1 MISWVHF
8 HHDYF
13 RLSVFPSFR
22 LSVLTSVCF
31 FLASCG
37 GGSGDNS
44 ISTNY
49 EPRPSGTGPLTA
61 TGGGDGQGSKSE
73 NEQQQ
78 QIIIVNQEEEQQQ
91 EIVVNIQPEP
101 EEESEEEEEE
111 NNNEEQKIVVN
122 IQQEEDQNEIKT
134 QDSGQE
140 SEPENDQESE
150 KEENNNEET
159 PQQLTIIEEPEPTY
173 IPPEKEKPRYS
184 AQTTC
189 TGTCTTGTLH
199 SYSYWLDVPNTPGAS
214 IISQNTKFAS
224 SGRNGSNYNFPDGS
238 IAITARYHKANGFVA
253 KYDYESNT
261 GTFTSDVDLLFNYP
275 KNGQPTIRGILGHN
289 LTLESTKYGK
299 YNFGNI
305 YFDATVDTNTGTFSS
320 QNVQFSKLTNSYLH
334 VNRSKTTTSYA
345 TGTKVVTVTELPELR
360 GVISGKN
367 MNYKPSILS
376 HNSFE
381 PVSGVV
387 HGTSSVRG
395 SFSNDGTTGNNKA
408 ALPGQLVGEVEI
420 KDFKLIGGESGNR
433 LVGVFVGDKR

>member
-1 MISWVHF
+1 M
-8 HHDYF
+8 
-13 RLSVFPSFR
+13 
-22 LSVLTSVCF
+22 TSVCF

-61 TGGGDGQGSKSE
+61 TGGGDGQGSESE

-101 EEESEEEEEE
+101 EEESEEEE

-122 IQQEEDQNEIKT
+122 IQQEEDQN

-238 IAITARYHKANGFVA
+238 IAITARYHKANGFTA

-275 KNGQPTIRGILGHN
+275 KNGQPTIRGILGHDIF
-289 LTLESTKYGK
+289 LESTKYGN
-299 YNFGNI
+299 YNFGSI
-305 YFDATVDTNTGTFSS
+305 MFDATVDPNTGTFNA
-320 QNVQFSKLTNSYLH
+320 QPQFSIFSNSYM
-334 VNRSKTTTSYA
+334 RFKTIDESGYELQN
-345 TGTKVVTVTELPELR
+345 GTFVWVERITVHPNIR
-360 GVISGKN
+360 VIPDFDKTIAGGGETQVII
-367 MNYKPSILS
+367 KPSILK
-376 HNSFE
+376 HNSFK
-381 PVSGVV
+381 PTPGIIN
-387 HGTSSVRG
+387 GNGQVRG
-395 SFSNDGTTGNNKA
+395 SFSNDGTTGNNKN
-408 ALPGQLVGEVEI
+408 ALPSQLAGEVEI
-420 KDFKLIGGESGNR
+420 KDFRIIGGSETGNR
-433 LVGVFVGDKR
+433 LVGVFVGDKK